1 MTMRVMGGWLLVAW
15 MSAVIAAAP
24 TTTSR
29 RGDVWLIEDDR
40 IRVSVDPI
48 RGSIGVLDKV
58 SKFEWLQPEAKR
70 DSAAAS
76 GNRPAPKFRGVR
88 GLPADPEASGAT
100 GLGIAFEADFGAT
113 AGRANRGTVSLTVPD
128 GSDTLIVTLDMHD
141 RDVEAHH
148 MPFLDPFVLDTPRGV
163 IAVADYCNGHVY
175 PVDGYPIT
183 HTYHPADRLDMPWV
197 GLCDLDR
204 GFGWLMIID
213 TSDNAHVHLKHYNI
227 GGKKLAAPKLIWVSS
242 KRKFAYPRRLIHR
255 FLPEGGYVALAKA
268 FRAYAR
274 DKGLLVTLS
283 QKAERNP
290 NLRRL
295 FGAPDVWGDAT
306 LAFARRAKAAGVDK
320 MLVHGRS
327 APEQTRGVNELG
339 FLTSEYDNYTDILP
353 LETGREI
360 DAQHAPLPESAVL
373 KADGK
378 RMTAWLTFDKK
389 RQYMKRCPSLW
400 VKTARVVVPKVL
412 REYPYLGRFIDVT
425 TAEGLYECFDPKHPL
440 TKVRK
445 RQCGVDLLSYVRSQ
459 RLVVG
464 GEHGIWW
471 AVPHLDYIE
480 GMMSGSPWCY
490 PWPAGHLLHPKTK
503 DQAFTSPWGGKLARW
518 EQYETWSMGHRWR
531 APLWELVFHD
541 CIVSTWYW
549 GDASDWL
556 LEAAPEVTA
565 KKDAFNIL
573 YGTIPMMWANKAGSW
588 HADRETF
595 LRTYRNTCKLH
606 EIVAGAEMVD
616 HAFVT
621 PDHAVQRT
629 RFSDGTEVVVNFGA
643 KPYAVEVGGRAHIL
657 PQNGFAVKGPRIEQS
672 LALLDGKP
680 VTSIETQR
688 FRFTDAGGVAMTVR
702 AVARDHLRV
711 RAVGGGR
718 PIAIR
723 PADVAADWDLARTRV
738 YALDAAGDRTDQVAW
753 RRLEDGRIGITP
765 PPKVT
770 SFDVVCGSKAR
781 LADLAFGPTGVTV
794 TPSRPKQ
801 GQEVIAR
808 IVLLNVGGA
817 AAADVDL
824 GFYADSVQTD
834 RRLTG
839 QTVGIAPG
847 ETRTVAVK
855 IDTSSIDGPRRIL
868 VVADPANGIEELC
881 ERNNT
886 RSCRVE
892 VQPDIARWPRRR
904 QLRVDTGAL
913 AREDEPVVVP
923 LELSGAELASVRVAT
938 CDAQGRPASLVPAQ
952 LDVGR
957 DGRAELCF
965 LMVGKTPARTAR
977 RFWVLWDD
985 AKRDVGS
992 VLSPPNR
999 MWDATA
1005 HAVEGANYRVV
1016 FENGAPVRLAT
1027 KRNGAAD
1034 EPFLAKLVVSSKET
1048 GFVDEPGTVRDF
1060 EVRQA
1065 GPVRTRVF
1073 VRKVLAAGV
1082 VYEKTYTFYP
1092 RWFDLAINVNK
1103 GAGGLYSRGFYLRK
1117 ATYVNDKGARGKIDG
1132 EGRDEGIYG
1141 KGKDPKWFAVFA
1153 PDWAHSCVALSAFDH
1168 VSYWDDVNWGG
1179 IGLVT
1184 GATKGIA
1191 MRYVFHAGA
1200 TSADFAERDQARA
1213 ASRVKVTV
1221 E

>member
-1 MTMRVMGGWLLVAW
+1 MTMRVTGGCFLVAW
-15 MSAVIAAAP
+15 MATVAAASA
-24 TTTSR
+24 TTTR
-29 RGDVWLIEDDR
+29 RQGDVWQIESDR
-40 IRVSVDPI
+40 ICVSVDPI

-58 SKFEWLQPEAKR
+58 GRYEWLQPEQKR
-70 DSAAAS
+70 GTPATHGKA
-76 GNRPAPKFRGVR
+76 PAPKFRRVR
-88 GLPADPEASGAT
+88 GLPTDPKASGAT
-100 GLGIAFEADFGAT
+100 GPGIAFEADLGAT
-113 AGRANRGTVSLTVPD
+113 AGRPNAGTVSLTVPT
-128 GSDTLIVTLDMHD
+128 GSDTLIVTLDMPD
-141 RDVEAHH
+141 RDIEAHH
-148 MPFLDPFVLDTPRGV
+148 MPFLDPFVLDAPRGV
-163 IAVADYCNGHVY
+163 MAVADYCNGHVY
-175 PVDGYPIT
+175 PVDGYPTT
-183 HTYHPADRLDMPWV
+183 HTYHAADRLDMPWV

-213 TSDNAHVHLKHYNI
+213 TSDNAHVHFKHYDI
-227 GGKKLAAPKLIWVSS
+227 GGKKLAAPKVIWVSS

-255 FLPEGGYVALAKA
+255 FLPKGGYVALAKA

-274 DKGLLVTLS
+274 DRGLLVTLS

-306 LAFARRAKAAGVDK
+306 LAFARRAQAAGVDK

-327 APEQTRGVNELG
+327 TSEQTRGINELE

-353 LETGREI
+353 LEKGREI

-440 TKVRK
+440 TKAQK
-445 RQCGVDLLSYVRSQ
+445 RQCGMDLLSYVRSQ

-490 PWPAGHLLHPKTK
+490 PWPAGHLIHPKTK

-565 KKDAFNIL
+565 KKDAFNVL

-606 EIVAGAEMVD
+606 EAIAGTEMLS

-629 RFSDGTEVVVNFGA
+629 RFSDGTDVVVNFGA
-643 KPYAVEVGGRAHIL
+643 KPYTAEVGGRAYAL
-657 PQNGFAVKGPRIEQS
+657 PQNGFAVKGPLIEQS
-672 LALLDGKP
+672 LTLVDGKP
-680 VTSIETQR
+680 VASIKTR
-688 FRFTDAGGVAMTVR
+688 RYRFTDGGAVATTLR
-702 AVARDHLRV
+702 AVARDRLRV
-711 RAVGGGR
+711 RVAGGAR
-718 PIAIR
+718 AIAIR
-723 PADVAADWDLARTRV
+723 PADVAAHWDLASTRV
-738 YALDAAGDRTDQVAW
+738 YALDAAGERTDQAAW
-753 RRLEDGRIGITP
+753 RRFEDGRVAITP
-765 PPKVT
+765 PPET
-770 SFDVVCGSKAR
+770 TCFDVVCGSKAG
-781 LADLAFGPTGVTV
+781 LADLAFGPTGVAL
-794 TPSRPKQ
+794 TPSGPKQ

-808 IVLLNVGGA
+808 VDLLNVGGA
-817 AAADVDL
+817 EADVDI
-824 GFYADSVQTD
+824 GFYADSVRWD

-839 QTVGIAPG
+839 QAVGIAPG
-847 ETRTVAVK
+847 ETRTIAVK

-868 VVADPANGIEELC
+868 VVADPANEVPELC

-886 RSCRVE
+886 RSCCLE
-892 VQPDIARWPRRR
+892 VQSDIRRWSRRR
-904 QLRVDTGAL
+904 QVRVETGGL
-913 AREDEPVVVP
+913 AREDEPVIVP
-923 LELSGAELASVRVAT
+923 IELPGVDPGSVRVAT
-938 CDAQGRPASLVPAQ
+938 CDAQGRPGALVPAQ
-952 LDVGR
+952 LDVGK
-957 DGRAELCF
+957 DGRTELCF
-965 LMVGKTPARTAR
+965 LMVGKAPAQTTR
-977 RFWVLWDD
+977 RFWVLWND
-985 AKRDVGS
+985 AKRRVGA
-992 VLSPPNR
+992 VLSPPNS

-1005 HAVEGANYRVV
+1005 CAIEGANYRVV
-1016 FENGAPVRLAT
+1016 FEDGALVRLAT
-1027 KRNGAAD
+1027 RRDGVAD

-1048 GFVDEPGTVRDF
+1048 GFVDEPGSLRDF
-1060 EVRQA
+1060 EVRFA

-1073 VRKVLAAGV
+1073 VRKALAAGV

-1092 RWFDLAINVNK
+1092 RWFDLIINVNK
-1103 GAGGLYSRGFYLRK
+1103 GAGGLYSRGFYLRE
-1117 ATYVNDKGARGKIDG
+1117 ATYVNDKDARGKIDG
-1132 EGRDEGIYG
+1132 QGRDEGIYG

-1153 PDWAHSCVALSAFDH
+1153 ADWAHSCVALSAFDH
-1168 VSYWDDVNWGG
+1168 VCYWDDVNWGG

-1184 GATKGIA
+1184 KATKGIA
-1191 MRYVFHAGA
+1191 MRYVFHSGA
-1200 TSADFAERDQARA
+1200 TSADFAKRDQARA
-1213 ASRVKVTV
+1213 ASPVKATV